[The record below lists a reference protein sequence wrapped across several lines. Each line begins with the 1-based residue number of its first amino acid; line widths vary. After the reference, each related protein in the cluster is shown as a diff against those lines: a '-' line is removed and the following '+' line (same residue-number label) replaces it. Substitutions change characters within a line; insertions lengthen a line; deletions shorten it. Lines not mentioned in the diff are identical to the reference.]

1 MIAGQKFSDAET
13 IISSFIKSRLIGGEV
28 YISLKE
34 LRDIQVIILGS
45 AINPGIYTMSGG
57 SNILHA
63 LNVSGGISKNGSFR
77 NIGVTRANQEVQ
89 NIDLY
94 NTFVF
99 GESKL
104 FDFNLRSGDSIFI

>member
-1 MIAGQKFSDAET
+1 M
-13 IISSFIKSRLIGGEV
+13 
-28 YISLKE
+28 KE

-63 LNVSGGISKNGSFR
+63 LNVSGGIGKNGSFR
-77 NIGVTRANQEVQ
+77 NIRVVRANQEVQ

-99 GESKL
+99 GDGNI
-104 FDFNLRSGDSIFI
+104 FNFNLRSGDSIFIQPLEFSVPISGGVNNSYGDISHKSNY